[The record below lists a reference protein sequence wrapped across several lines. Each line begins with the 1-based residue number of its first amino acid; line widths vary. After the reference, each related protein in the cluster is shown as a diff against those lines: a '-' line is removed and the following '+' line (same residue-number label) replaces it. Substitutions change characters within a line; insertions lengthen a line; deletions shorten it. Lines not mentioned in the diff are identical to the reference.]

1 MTTDEQKQPAEGLS
15 EEEQKTRHHLRM
27 RFEWHDLIEDMIQE
41 GQERGIFDD
50 LRGKGKPLALKNDP
64 FEGEGELA
72 NALLKEHDLL
82 PAWLL
87 KRNTI
92 AAETEALREDIRRTW
107 RRYEQARAAA
117 GGDDAR
123 FQALRRGW
131 RIDSAVWQEEIARLN
146 KAIADF
152 NLGRPSEN
160 LELFKLRLDS
170 ELRRAGAP
178 EELTQ
183 AE

>member
-1 MTTDEQKQPAEGLS
+1 MTADDEGQPVEELS
-15 EEEQKTRHHLRM
+15 EEERRARHQVRM

-41 GQERGIFDD
+41 GQERGIFDN
-50 LRGKGKPLALKNDP
+50 LRGKGKPLALQKDP
-64 FEGEGELA
+64 FAGEGELA
-72 NALLKEHDLL
+72 NSLLRDHHLL
-82 PAWLL
+82 PSWLL

-92 AAETEALREDIRRTW
+92 ATETEALRQDIQRTW
-107 RRYEQARAAA
+107 RRYEQARTAA
-117 GGDDAR
+117 GEDDSR

-131 RIDSAVWQEEIARLN
+131 RLDCSVWHDEIARLN

-152 NLGRPSEN
+152 NLSRPSDN
-160 LELFKLRLDS
+160 LELFKLRLES

-178 EELTQ
+178 DELTQ

>member
-1 MTTDEQKQPAEGLS
+1 MTDDDQKQPAEELS
-15 EEEQKTRHHLRM
+15 EEEQKARHRLRM

-41 GQERGIFDD
+41 GQERGIFDN
-50 LRGKGKPLALKNDP
+50 LRGKGKPLDLNKNP

-72 NALLKEHDLL
+72 NTLLKEHDLL

-92 AAETEALREDIRRTW
+92 GAETEALRQDIRRTW
-107 RRYEQARAAA
+107 QRYVTAVAAAA
-117 GGDDAR
+117 GDDGR

-131 RIDSAVWQEEIARLN
+131 RIDCAVWQEEIARLN

-152 NLGRPSEN
+152 NLARPSAN
-160 LELFKLRLDS
+160 LELFKLRLES

-183 AE
+183 TQ